1 MQQNWKFQRGDIF
14 FTHFGASTGSE
25 QHGDRPAVILQNDVG
40 NYHSPTLI
48 VATMTSK
55 AEKKVNQPT
64 HCLLE
69 NAGLNMPSVV
79 QAEQI
84 FTIDKSRALKY
95 LGHLTPEEMRRV
107 DDAVR
112 ISLALNPMGSIQ
124 QIEPIRRSTAV
135 YAPPEVV
142 DGKPPVY
149 PYTPIRSSFENAG
162 SIEEMMLYT
171 ELQSAVHAMIQR
183 LEYSFTFNPSLLT
196 SQKRKQQVT
205 DLRGSREVHLE
216 NQGGNAMRLNDN
228 NTFIGIN
235 PPYQLMVIHSSKLIY
250 PREIY
255 QRGVERKRV
264 ELIAR
269 DFNEYIVNEPKVSFR
284 NGRYY
289 VMDGQHTIEGCILLN
304 GGADRPI
311 LCKVY
316 TGLTMEQEALLFAEQ
331 NGHAAPLSAGI
342 KLRAKVVGGDAPSK
356 AFVAA
361 TNRAGLS
368 LNYDSMQLSDYRIG
382 CVGTALKLYDQL
394 GEEIYCEALRHI
406 VEAWEGKPD
415 SFRAAV
421 LRGVMYFVQLY
432 HGQYSEERL
441 VRALSGVHP
450 MELYRVSRDNP
461 AKLPGWRR
469 YVYPIY
475 TTYNGKCRKDALPMK
490 F

>member
-112 ISLALNPMGSIQ
+112 ISL
-124 QIEPIRRSTAV
+124 
-135 YAPPEVV
+135 
-142 DGKPPVY
+142 
-149 PYTPIRSSFENAG
+149 
-162 SIEEMMLYT
+162 
-171 ELQSAVHAMIQR
+171 
-183 LEYSFTFNPSLLT
+183 
-196 SQKRKQQVT
+196 
-205 DLRGSREVHLE
+205 
-216 NQGGNAMRLNDN
+216 
-228 NTFIGIN
+228 
-235 PPYQLMVIHSSKLIY
+235 
-250 PREIY
+250 
-255 QRGVERKRV
+255 
-264 ELIAR
+264 
-269 DFNEYIVNEPKVSFR
+269 
-284 NGRYY
+284 

-304 GGADRPI
+304 GGEDRPI

-361 TNRAGLS
+361 THRAGLS

>member
-124 QIEPIRRSTAV
+124 QIEPIRRSTAL

-149 PYTPIRSSFENAG
+149 PYTPIKSSFENAG

-183 LEYSFTFNPSLLT
+183 LEYSFTFNPSL
-196 SQKRKQQVT
+196 
-205 DLRGSREVHLE
+205 
-216 NQGGNAMRLNDN
+216 
-228 NTFIGIN
+228 
-235 PPYQLMVIHSSKLIY
+235 
-250 PREIY
+250 
-255 QRGVERKRV
+255 
-264 ELIAR
+264 
-269 DFNEYIVNEPKVSFR
+269 
-284 NGRYY
+284 
-289 VMDGQHTIEGCILLN
+289 HTIEGCILLN
-304 GGADRPI
+304 GGEDRPI

-342 KLRAKVVGGDAPSK
+342 RLRAKVVGGDAPSK

-406 VEAWEGKPD
+406 VEAWEGRPD

-432 HGQYSEERL
+432 HGQYSAERL
-441 VRALSGVHP
+441 VRALGSVHP
-450 MELYRVSRDNP
+450 MELYRISRDNP